1 MNDNPADFTSWIEPL
16 VQLATAGCFGALVGY
31 LVVKH
36 IPSIEERHQSERGE
50 WLQYIQRRDDDFDE
64 MYRKNLEQNMEIQN
78 RLEKLQIRIE
88 NVSTPKQ

>member
-1 MNDNPADFTSWIEPL
+1 MNDNPSDFTSWIEPL
-16 VQLATAGCFGALVGY
+16 VQLATAGGFGALVWY

-64 MYRKNLEQNMEIQN
+64 MYFICVKYRTYKKCIHYIAKNASIA
-78 RLEKLQIRIE
+78 RRF
-88 NVSTPKQ
+88 VS